1 MEKNKDWEEL
11 EQWAE
16 NDKQRKMDTYK
27 IDINDIENIDKHT
40 KNVDKVV
47 KFSNVI
53 LKILIAIGII
63 IAAFVLIL
71 SILVIAQYIS
81 NINILTK
88 ANKDFSHTI
97 SYLVLKIWQYIV

>member
-16 NDKQRKMDTYK
+16 NDKQRKIDTYK
-27 IDINDIENIDKHT
+27 FDINNIDKNT
-40 KNVDKVV
+40 KKVDKVV

-97 SYLVLKIWQYIV
+97 SYLVLKI